1 MKIMRSGIVLA
12 GGRSTRFGGVEKSLE
27 LVEGKRMICRA
38 IDSIC
43 GAVDEVIISVR
54 DERQRDILAPF
65 VSSYMFVFDEAEGF
79 GPIAGLRSAFKEA
92 KGDYAVVVACDMPYV
107 STAAIELLFHR
118 AEGHDAAVPRHD
130 NGLVEPLH
138 AVYRR
143 ASMLDAI
150 VASMNAGES
159 RVSAALHRLN
169 DVVYVPVEEIDRVSP
184 DHNTFMNVNRA
195 VDMEGINGK
204 KQDPPS

>member
-1 MKIMRSGIVLA
+1 M
-12 GGRSTRFGGVEKSLE
+12 
-27 LVEGKRMICRA
+27 
-38 IDSIC
+38 
-43 GAVDEVIISVR
+43 
-54 DERQRDILAPF
+54 
-65 VSSYMFVFDEAEGF
+65 
-79 GPIAGLRSAFKEA
+79 
-92 KGDYAVVVACDMPYV
+92 VVACDMPYV

-130 NGLVEPLH
+130 KGLVEPLH

-150 VASMNAGES
+150 AASMNAGES
-159 RVSAALHRLN
+159 RVSALLHRLN
-169 DVVYVPVEEIDRVSP
+169 DVVYVPVEEIKRVSP
-184 DHNTFMNVNRA
+184 GRNTFMNVNRA